1 MENTVEVLQRE
12 VQRKLGLCMLRLQQ
26 YERLLKAMVA
36 GMRLAGPLEQ
46 LQSVQDQQA
55 AGIRNK
61 TLGTLVSI
69 FTGHHLRAA
78 SSDVEVGP
86 DNEISPSGQS
96 SDSSLASMRFT
107 ISMSPERYAQ
117 TKEGLDELITLR
129 NDLVHHFIERFD
141 ISGEN
146 GCRTAL
152 SHLDSCYERIDGQ
165 CQLLKNWAT
174 SLGEA
179 QAHLAAF
186 VQSKAFDDAFV
197 HGINPDG
204 SVC

>member
-12 VQRKLGLCMLRLQQ
+12 VQRKLGCCMLRLQH

-36 GMRLAGPLEQ
+36 GMHVAGPLEQ

-55 AGIRNK
+55 VGMRNK
-61 TLGTLVSI
+61 TLGTLVGI

-78 SSDVEVGP
+78 SSHVEVGP
-86 DNEISPSGQS
+86 DNEISASGQS
-96 SDSSLASMRFT
+96 SDSSWAGMCFT
-107 ISMSPERYAQ
+107 ISMSPEGYAQ

-165 CQLLKNWAT
+165 CHLLKNWAT
-174 SLGEA
+174 SLGDA
-179 QAHLAAF
+179 RAHVSAL
-186 VQSKAFDDAFV
+186 VQSKAFEDAFV
-197 HGINPDG
+197 QGINPDG
-204 SVC
+204 